1 MASHGKSN
9 ARNGLVKMNGFS
21 VVTLCFVIRKSTN
34 NNKDV
39 IAILFKSV
47 SYAGE
52 GIFPNTN
59 LLKGNNIRI
68 KC

>member
-1 MASHGKSN
+1 MASHSKSN
-9 ARNGLVKMNGFS
+9 ARNGLVKMNGLS

-34 NNKDV
+34 KDV
-39 IAILFKSV
+39 IAILLKSV

-52 GIFPNTN
+52 GIFPNTS